1 MQKLFDF
8 RAVSAENY
16 PQLISLFKTVFNDS
30 DESVNNFFRNTV
42 TPENTLAVFN
52 GEEVVSE
59 LFLVDSV
66 ITVAGTEY
74 PAFYVYGVCTNPDYR
89 GQGLMTMLL
98 NEAEILAEKRGVK
111 YLFLVPEGEKL
122 FNMYGKL
129 GYKTGFFYKEELVNA
144 DASANVFSKELLTY
158 PVYKKLRKEFY
169 NGSTA
174 TLGEK
179 GFDSFM
185 KPSCNDVQ
193 IIYGKDAGYCVAEND
208 GKGVI
213 IHELCG
219 DKQMLVDAVGK
230 AYNCS
235 RFLLRTA
242 AVLGG
247 VPFGMYKNIDNS
259 PEITN
264 GFFGIPYGV

>member
-1 MQKLFDF
+1 MQKSFDLKN
-8 RAVSAENY
+8 VTTEDY

-30 DESVNNFFRNTV
+30 DESVNNFFGNTV

-52 GEEVVSE
+52 GDEAVSE
-59 LFLVDSV
+59 LFLIDSV
-66 ITVAGTEY
+66 ITIAKTEY
-74 PAFYVYGVCTNPDYR
+74 SAFYVYGVCTHPDYR
-89 GQGLMTMLL
+89 GQGLMSMLL
-98 NEAEILAEKRGVK
+98 NEAECLAKKRGVK

-122 FNMYGKL
+122 FDMYGKL
-129 GYKTGFFYKEELVNA
+129 GYKTGFCYKEELVKT

-158 PVYKKLRKEFY
+158 PAYKKLRKEFY
-169 NGSTA
+169 NGITA

-179 GFDSFM
+179 GFNSFM

-193 IIYGKDAGYCVAEND
+193 IICGENAGYCVAENN
-208 GKGVI
+208 GKDVI

-219 DKQMLVDAVGK
+219 NRQMLVDAVGK

-235 RFLLRTA
+235 QVLLRTETE
-242 AVLGG
+242 LDGI
-247 VPFGMYKNIDNS
+247 PFGMYRNVDNS